1 MNTDEERLEKIN
13 QITEKIIGCAFA
25 VANTLGVGFLEKV
38 YENALAHELTN
49 KGLCVD
55 QQRPVDVYY
64 QDKVVVVYVAD
75 LVVEDCVPV
84 ELKAA
89 KALDEAHRSQ
99 CINHL
104 RATGYRIG
112 LLINF
117 GTPKIEI
124 KRIANPL
131 ASSIPCNSPC
141 S

>member
-1 MNTDEERLEKIN
+1 MNADQQQQERIN
-13 QITEKIIGCAFA
+13 QITEKIIGCAFSI
-25 VANTLGVGFLEKV
+25 ANTLGVGFLEKV
-38 YENALAHELTN
+38 YENALAHELKK
-49 KGLCVD
+49 KGLRVD

-64 QDKVVVVYVAD
+64 DERVVGVYVAD

-89 KALDEAHRSQ
+89 KGLDEAHRAQ

-104 RATGYRIG
+104 RATGFQIG

-131 ASSIPCNSPC
+131 AQPSHA
-141 S
+141 